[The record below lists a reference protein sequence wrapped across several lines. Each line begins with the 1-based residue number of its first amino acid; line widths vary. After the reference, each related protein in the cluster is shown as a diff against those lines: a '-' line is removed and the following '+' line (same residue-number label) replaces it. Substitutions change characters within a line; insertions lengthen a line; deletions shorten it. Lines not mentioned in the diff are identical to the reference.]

1 MHRIFFFFKSFTI
14 GKKVAV
20 LVMLMLLFTLINS
33 LSYQSLVNKIG
44 GLGIEES
51 TTAIYEGHKR
61 QLKDQVNS
69 MAQILSKALNS
80 VESQQDKL
88 AEISRLIDPIR
99 YGSDDSGYYF
109 VNDLDNVIIIIP
121 GKPQLTGKNLSSTKD
136 GNDVYFIRDLTEQ
149 ARQGG
154 GFVTYH
160 FDKPGKGLQP
170 KLSFATLIPGTKL
183 VIGSGVYID
192 NIEETKQK
200 FIAEIKNESASSFKV
215 LSIAMTSIFVLIII
229 PVVLWLSRSITV
241 PLHKAIDTIDR
252 VSKGD
257 TDVDLDMGKAV
268 DCAKIMQ
275 CHDPSCSSYGKVTE
289 CWAHSGS
296 FSATKDCVRTQK
308 GEDCRSCQAFGAR
321 TETQELL
328 SIVNGL
334 VESVRERSALATSIA
349 NGDLIH
355 DISIYSDKDE
365 LGIALNNMVHNLRE
379 VMGNI
384 KIAGDQIASGSE
396 QVSDSSQS
404 LSQGATQ
411 SAASLEEISATM
423 NEIASQTTTT
433 AENSNTANTLSVEAR
448 NSAQRGNDQMQEM
461 VHAMQEIN
469 EAGQNINK
477 IIKVIDEIAFQTNLL
492 ALNAAVEAARAGQH
506 GKGFAVVAEE
516 VRNLAARSA
525 KAAHETAEM
534 IEETV
539 EKAKRGAHTAD
550 VTAEALVE
558 IHSGITKVTDL
569 VAEIA
574 AASKEQAVGISQ
586 INEGLGQIDQ
596 VTQQNTANAEES
608 AAASEQLSSQAEQ
621 LKQLLSRFKTEQTAS
636 ALKMIE

>member
-1 MHRIFFFFKSFTI
+1 MHRVFLFFKSFTI

-20 LVMLMLLFTLINS
+20 LVILMLLFTLVNS
-33 LSYQSLVNKIG
+33 ISFQSLVNNIG
-44 GLGIEES
+44 NIGIDES
-51 TTAIYEGHKR
+51 SQAIYEGHKR
-61 QLKDQVNS
+61 QLKDQVQS
-69 MAQILSKALNS
+69 TADLVSAVISPLEDQEQQFEALR
-80 VESQQDKL
+80 
-88 AEISRLIDPIR
+88 RLIDPIR
-99 YGSDDSGYYF
+99 YGEDGSGYFF
-109 VNDLDNVIIIIP
+109 VNTLDNIIVLIP
-121 GKPQLTGKNLSSTKD
+121 GKPQLTGKDLSSTKD
-136 GNDVYFIRDLTEQ
+136 ENGVYFIRDLTEQ

-154 GFVTYH
+154 GYVTYH

-170 KLSFATLIPGTKL
+170 KLSFATMIPGTKL

-192 NIEETKQK
+192 NVEEAKQK
-200 FIAEIKNESASSFKV
+200 FITSIKKESASSFKI
-215 LSIAMTSIFVLIII
+215 LSIAMTSIFLFIII

-241 PLHKAIDTIDR
+241 PLRKAIDTIDR

-257 TDVDLDMGKAV
+257 TDVELDMGKAI
-268 DCAKIMQ
+268 DCAQIMQ
-275 CHDPSCSSYGKVTE
+275 CNEPNCSSYGKVTE
-289 CWAHSGS
+289 CWVQSGS
-296 FSATKDCVRTQK
+296 FSTTRDCIRAQR
-308 GEDCRSCQAFGAR
+308 GEDCRTCQAFGAR

-334 VESVRERSALATSIA
+334 VESVRERSSLATAIA
-349 NGDLIH
+349 QGDLTH
-355 DISIYSDKDE
+355 DISIHSDKDE
-365 LGIALNNMVHNLRE
+365 LGIALNDMVHNLRE

-384 KIAGDQIASGSE
+384 KIAGEQISSGSG

-423 NEIASQTTTT
+423 NEIAAQTTTT
-433 AENSNTANTLSVEAR
+433 AENANTANTLSVEAR
-448 NSAQRGNDQMQEM
+448 SSAQRGNKQMQEM
-461 VHAMQEIN
+461 IEAMREIN

-539 EKAKRGAHTAD
+539 QKAERGAQTAD
-550 VTAEALVE
+550 VTAEALEE
-558 IHSGITKVTDL
+558 IHSGITKVSDL

-608 AAASEQLSSQAEQ
+608 AAAAEQLSSQAEQ
-621 LKQLLSRFKTEQTAS
+621 LKYLLVRFKTEQDAPS
-636 ALKMIE
+636 IKMLR